1 MGLERVDRLREDY
14 DNIEIEGK
22 AFLLR
27 PDIPKEGRPRRLK
40 PGEEP
45 NGPLGEPLKSSAEEA
60 GLIMRRALVTPY
72 TMYALEATEFA
83 KEQGK
88 FDEFHLGMY
97 KALWEDSKDLGDFDV
112 IRGVAEECDLDW
124 KDLHE
129 CLESR
134 HYEETVMGQFQEAVN
149 YGITGIPGFII
160 GNVLFTGARPY
171 GIFKAVTDKVIGQR
185 NEG

>member
-1 MGLERVDRLREDY
+1 M
-14 DNIEIEGK
+14 EGK

-45 NGPLGEPLKSSAEEA
+45 NGPLGDPLKSSAEEA
-60 GLIMRRALVTPY
+60 GLIMRRAPVTPY

-160 GNVLFTGARPY
+160 GNVLFTGAR
-171 GIFKAVTDKVIGQR
+171 
-185 NEG
+185 